1 MDGQT
6 RSYTCVFCNRG
17 FSNAQALGGHM
28 NIHRRDRARLRQSLE
43 ERMLLQI
50 DDDQQKVVNNSNHNK
65 KPWNFLE
72 IVDDHD
78 HDDYAIQRGKK
89 GTIIGSTSEIPHHQF
104 PSSLLVGVPHNYNNY
119 MNEIRRGIIEE
130 KKNIEVDLELRLG
143 FIEPKEAPTL
153 STREFF

>member
-1 MDGQT
+1 M
-6 RSYTCVFCNRG
+6 RG

-28 NIHRRDRARLRQSLE
+28 NIHRRDRAMLRESLE
-43 ERMLLQI
+43 ERTLLQI
-50 DDDQQKVVNNSNHNK
+50 DDDHQQKNINNINHK

-72 IVDDHD
+72 MVDD

-89 GTIIGSTSEIPHHQF
+89 GTIIGSTSEIPPHHHQF
-104 PSSLLVGVPHNYNNY
+104 FPSLLVGVPHNY

-130 KKNIEVDLELRLG
+130 KNIEVDLELRLG